1 MLQDFI
7 STPALRDVV
16 TSKDHKAWYLPVALA
31 GELATPAASESYKR
45 AVEIVK
51 TSTTGRSLT
60 AHLSGPAATV
70 GDMTAVGERDVHVIE
85 IATALMVLTILL
97 VVYRNPI
104 TMALPL
110 VTIAISLVVAQQII
124 AWLAQ
129 LGLSISP
136 QAIVLVSGM
145 MLGAGT
151 DYAVFLISRYHEYLR
166 MGEESD
172 TAVVSALGSIGKVI
186 AASAGTVAITFL
198 GMSFAKLGVFST
210 IGPALAITIIV
221 GFLASITLLPAMVA
235 IAGRRGL
242 VKPRGELRNRFWRRS
257 GIRIVLHPVR
267 HLVASLIVLAILA
280 SCVSVVRFNYDDRKS
295 LPADVDSNVGYEVM
309 AQHFPVN
316 SSIQQFILV
325 QSPRDL
331 RSPKALAD
339 LEQMGRR
346 VSQVPGIDYFDTFA
360 PVAKLPSIRIVLA
373 IANRQ
378 NMELHQVDIKGAYLN
393 GDLTGEEVIFMRPP
407 PGYPPEDLGRRVL
420 HLKCTL
426 YGLKQSGCRW
436 YQKLT
441 QIFVDTMKFHHCN
454 VNQAIFFKR
463 DGKDLT
469 IVAIHIDD
477 CTIATSSIALIDE
490 FKVKLKKS
498 VEVTDLGELHW
509 LLGIEIKRDRTYRVI
524 HLSQRS
530 YIKAILCRYSLED
543 V

>member
-1 MLQDFI
+1 VPNVLRRTKADDLPSSLGSFGRIGRVAVRWPLFVIGFWIALAVALFLLLPPLAQIAGEKPPEFLPSDAPVLVANNAMTKEFNESDSQNSLLVVLSNDNGLGPAQEDVYRKLVGNLRADHAVVMLQDFI

-16 TSKDHKAWYLPVALA
+16 TSKDHKAWYLPVGLA

-51 TSTTGRSLT
+51 ASTTGTPLT
-60 AHLSGPAATV
+60 AHLTGPAATV

-110 VTIAISLVVAQQII
+110 VTIGISLVVAQQFI

-172 TAVVSALGSIGKVI
+172 TALVSALASIGKVI
-186 AASAGTVAITFL
+186 AAFAGTVAITFL

-210 IGPALAITIIV
+210 IGAALAVTIIV

-242 VKPRGELRNRFWRRS
+242 VKPRGALTNRFWRRS
-257 GIRIVLHPVR
+257 GIRIVLHPMR

-280 SCVSVVRFNYDDRKS
+280 SCVSARLGGRSAVLVI
-295 LPADVDSNVGYEVM
+295 A
-309 AQHFPVN
+309 
-316 SSIQQFILV
+316 SS
-325 QSPRDL
+325 SGRHGSRAYRSANL
-331 RSPKALAD
+331 R
-339 LEQMGRR
+339 
-346 VSQVPGIDYFDTFA
+346 
-360 PVAKLPSIRIVLA
+360 RIVGGCSMLRCCA
-373 IANRQ
+373 AVFRDSA
-378 NMELHQVDIKGAYLN
+378 V
-393 GDLTGEEVIFMRPP
+393 
-407 PGYPPEDLGRRVL
+407 
-420 HLKCTL
+420 
-426 YGLKQSGCRW
+426 SG
-436 YQKLT
+436 
-441 QIFVDTMKFHHCN
+441 
-454 VNQAIFFKR
+454 
-463 DGKDLT
+463 GK
-469 IVAIHIDD
+469 
-477 CTIATSSIALIDE
+477 
-490 FKVKLKKS
+490 
-498 VEVTDLGELHW
+498 
-509 LLGIEIKRDRTYRVI
+509 
-524 HLSQRS
+524 
-530 YIKAILCRYSLED
+530 
-543 V
+543 